1 LGSAHFGSGQHERWR
16 AVVADLPISGP
27 HFLPLYLLH
36 FPIFS
41 AVLAFDN
48 RALGQILAPQHPTL
62 LIVLTAALAI
72 FCSAVVF
79 VWVEEPMRRKISR
92 AFPFGGQTT
101 VRP

>member
-1 LGSAHFGSGQHERWR
+1 
-16 AVVADLPISGP
+16 
-27 HFLPLYLLH
+27 
-36 FPIFS
+36 
-41 AVLAFDN
+41 
-48 RALGQILAPQHPTL
+48 
-62 LIVLTAALAI
+62 VLTAALAI